1 MRIAWCSSDIW
12 WLLPQTL
19 EELDA
24 LCLKSWPRS
33 KRPFLDFHYP
43 LFCSREQ
50 RQSCTSVSDPSIL
63 QTAVNQLEGSQF
75 RLAVVPQLV
84 HLVKTSLLYSNHCPG
99 KTSSS
104 NTLLLFICSFSMLE
118 DVRRV
123 QRQPRLGHRLGSMR
137 RNRTARHRALVFFGS
152 TSACSI

>member
-1 MRIAWCSSDIW
+1 MVVTQA
-12 WLLPQTL
+12 L
-19 EELDA
+19 EELGA

-50 RQSCTSVSDPSIL
+50 RQSCTSVSDPSLL

-75 RLAVVPQLV
+75 RLTVVPQQAQIGIRV
-84 HLVKTSLLYSNHCPG
+84 CCIATTAPG
-99 KTSSS
+99 RPLQA
-104 NTLLLFICSFSMLE
+104 TLLSRTQVHSPMAGSVEMLG

-137 RNRTARHRALVFFGS
+137 RNRTARQRALVFFGS
-152 TSACSI
+152 ISTCSI